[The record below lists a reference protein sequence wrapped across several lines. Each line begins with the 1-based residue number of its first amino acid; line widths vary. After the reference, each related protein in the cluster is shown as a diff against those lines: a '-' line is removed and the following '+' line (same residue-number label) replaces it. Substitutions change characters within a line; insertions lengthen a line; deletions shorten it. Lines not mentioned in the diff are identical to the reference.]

1 MKKLL
6 LSIALISTG
15 YLAHAQEDT
24 TEQVNHQKGEPLDSM
39 DITWWN
45 GGDRRS
51 TPTMAGKYF
60 TPTVMVDA
68 NYTHSFNDPID
79 NTVVGSTALARN
91 NEMQVS
97 AAHLGGD
104 FYYKGARA
112 HIVTQ
117 FGTRST
123 VIPRNDYSVYKGQ
136 YQLDNVYRYLAEANA
151 GYHFKYL
158 HGINVDA
165 GMFMSYIGLKLLLP
179 DRKLGI
185 PGFLY
190 I

>member
-1 MKKLL
+1 MKNSEMNKQLFIYALL
-6 LSIALISTG
+6 ITSSLF
-15 YLAHAQEDT
+15 AQEDT
-24 TEQVNHQKGEPLDSM
+24 IVTTNKQKREPLQDM
-39 DITWWN
+39 DCTWWN

-51 TPTMAGKYF
+51 SPTLATKYF

-97 AAHLGGD
+97 AVHLGGD
-104 FYYKGARA
+104 FNYNGARA

-123 VIPRNDYSVYKGQ
+123 VIPRNDFSPYKG
-136 YQLDNVYRYLAEANA
+136 RS
-151 GYHFKYL
+151 
-158 HGINVDA
+158 VDH
-165 GMFMSYIGLKLLLP
+165 
-179 DRKLGI
+179 
-185 PGFLY
+185 
-190 I
+190 